1 MKILEIC
8 PYSAG
13 ICGVWSR
20 VREEAFRLAE
30 RGNEVTVFS
39 SNFVKG
45 KDETA
50 KPEENLKNLKIK
62 RFKATKLG
70 GESFM
75 YWDFIKEGLK
85 LNPEVIIVHNYRHIH
100 TLKGLRLAKL
110 LKKKNKNTKIF
121 LVTHAPFVEGNITR
135 KWHEKAIVN
144 LYDRTVGPMTLN
156 KYDKVL
162 TISKWENPYLTSAGL
177 IKEKIEYI
185 PNGIPEEFFR
195 IKKSKEENK
204 ILFLGRISPKKKLDT
219 LVKAIPYIK
228 DKKIKIE
235 IIGPKEEPYASEIE
249 SMIKKIGVSNRI
261 KIKEPVYDIEKKI
274 KALDS
279 CKIFV
284 LPSRVEGMP
293 QALIEVMARQKIVIG
308 SNSIA
313 LRDLIEDGENGYLFD
328 FDNPKSLAKTINE
341 INENSSRE
349 NNRIR
354 LNAKKSVEQFSWD
367 KIIRKIEKAIE
378 S

>member
-1 MKILEIC
+1 
-8 PYSAG
+8 
-13 ICGVWSR
+13 
-20 VREEAFRLAE
+20 
-30 RGNEVTVFS
+30 
-39 SNFVKG
+39 
-45 KDETA
+45 
-50 KPEENLKNLKIK
+50 
-62 RFKATKLG
+62 
-70 GESFM
+70 
-75 YWDFIKEGLK
+75 
-85 LNPEVIIVHNYRHIH
+85 
-100 TLKGLRLAKL
+100 
-110 LKKKNKNTKIF
+110 
-121 LVTHAPFVEGNITR
+121 
-135 KWHEKAIVN
+135 
-144 LYDRTVGPMTLN
+144 
-156 KYDKVL
+156 
-162 TISKWENPYLTSAGL
+162 
-177 IKEKIEYI
+177 
-185 PNGIPEEFFR
+185 
-195 IKKSKEENK
+195 
-204 ILFLGRISPKKKLDT
+204 
-219 LVKAIPYIK
+219 
-228 DKKIKIE
+228 
-235 IIGPKEEPYASEIE
+235 
-249 SMIKKIGVSNRI
+249 MIKKIGVSNRI